1 MGEGPQQ
8 TPLAKAIGGEQFL
21 VGGLELGQ
29 RGLPPFESGLPGDT
43 PGGLLR
49 LPGRQTLRE
58 VLPKIGT
65 PLSQVIPQVI

>member
-29 RGLPPFESGLPGDT
+29 RGLPPFESGLPG
-43 PGGLLR
+43 LH
-49 LPGRQTLRE
+49 
-58 VLPKIGT
+58 
-65 PLSQVIPQVI
+65 PLDLNLHFHKQA